1 MNDNFNNEN
10 FENESNDNLNEQSTF
25 EQFNPYS
32 DHPQYEKVEN
42 KPSFMDKHKNKVLVV
57 CCLAIALGGGF
68 AGGFVANNF
77 NKQDGVVFYQ
87 GVTNKVTNTSNSN
100 SASIKEIAANASKS
114 VVEIKT
120 EAVSTGSFF
129 QQAITSGAG
138 SGVILSKDGYIVTN
152 HHVIED
158 ANKISVTTSDGKE
171 YDAKLIGSDASSD
184 LAVIKIEASDLT
196 AATLGVSSDLAV
208 GDLSVAIG
216 NPLGELGGTVTSGII
231 SALDREITIDNQT
244 MHLLQTSAAINP
256 GNSGGGLFNDQ
267 CQLIGIV
274 NAKSSGDNI
283 EGLGFAIP
291 IDKAKPIIES
301 IIEYGY
307 VKGRPS
313 LGVTLQSSAAYDES
327 KASVYVS
334 YVTKGSCADNAGL
347 QVGDQIIKL
356 ADVEVTS
363 ITNLK
368 DTLSLYKAGDTI
380 EIVVLRNSELVTLKA
395 TLDDASDLDKQASSS
410 QSQNQDDTNSGAT
423 IDPFEQ
429 FFGN

>member
-1 MNDNFNNEN
+1 MNEEFNQNEN
-10 FENESNDNLNEQSTF
+10 LGEKSTF
-25 EQFNPYS
+25 EQYNPYN
-32 DHPQYEKVEN
+32 DHPQYEPTEE
-42 KPSFMDKHKNKVLVV
+42 KPSFMDKHKNKLLVV

-68 AGGFVANNF
+68 AGGFVANNL
-77 NKQDGVVFYQ
+77 NKQDSVVFYQ
-87 GVTNKVTNTSNSN
+87 GVTNKVSNTSNSN

-152 HHVIED
+152 HHVIEG
-158 ANKISVTTSDGKE
+158 ANKITVTTHDGNV
-171 YDAKLIGSDASSD
+171 YDARLIGSDASSD
-184 LAVIKIEASDLT
+184 LAVIKIEANDLT
-196 AATLGVSSDLAV
+196 SATLGVSGDLAV

-301 IIEYGY
+301 IINYGY

-334 YVTKGSCADNAGL
+334 YVTKGSSADHAGL
-347 QVGDQIIKL
+347 EVGDQIIKL
-356 ADVEVTS
+356 AGVEVTS
-363 ITNLK
+363 ISNLK
-368 DTLSLYKAGDTI
+368 ETLSLYQAGDTI

-395 TLDDASDLDKQASSS
+395 TLDDAGDTSNQTNNS
-410 QSQNQDDTNSGAT
+410 QSQIENDTNGGAT
-423 IDPFEQ
+423 FNPFEQ